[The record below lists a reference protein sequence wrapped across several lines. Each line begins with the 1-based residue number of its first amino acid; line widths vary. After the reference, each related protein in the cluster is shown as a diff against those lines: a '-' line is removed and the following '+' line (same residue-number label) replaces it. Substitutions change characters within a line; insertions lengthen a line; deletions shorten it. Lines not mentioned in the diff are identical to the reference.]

1 MPPHLISVCWWSV
14 EDSHS
19 DRIEI
24 ESPTFGGR
32 GCMSLIA
39 NDIEHFSC
47 VLAICISSFEEAL
60 SRLSAHFFFSFE
72 FLLLVILFFGVL
84 LHSGYETLA
93 GKYSLTFFRLSV
105 PPTDHFFSHVEAFSC
120 AIITFVNPGFSS
132 LCLWDPIQKAI
143 DCPHVAEDVFQ

>member
-1 MPPHLISVCWWSV
+1 MILNIFHVYWPFVFLLLRKLYPGYL
-14 EDSHS
+14 
-19 DRIEI
+19 
-24 ESPTFGGR
+24 PT
-32 GCMSLIA
+32 
-39 NDIEHFSC
+39 
-47 VLAICISSFEEAL
+47 
-60 SRLSAHFFFSFE
+60 FFFSLE